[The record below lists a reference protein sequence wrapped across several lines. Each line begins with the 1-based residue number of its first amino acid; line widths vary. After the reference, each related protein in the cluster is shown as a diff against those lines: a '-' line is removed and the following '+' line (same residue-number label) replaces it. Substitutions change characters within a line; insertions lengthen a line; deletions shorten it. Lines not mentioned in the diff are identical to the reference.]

1 MLVCTIKEPHLLGV
15 GLVWSRLF
23 IGLPRVFHCF
33 SLFFS
38 LLYWSSLSLILV
50 LQKLFSFIPSELFQ
64 VSVAEMI
71 GLQQYRLAI
80 GCFVSFHASLTSKS
94 CEYVRAESK
103 NVISVCRDS
112 VHFAILL
119 VLLTFLCKL
128 LLLGGDIETNPGPPT
143 RKCPQCSALIHIRKH
158 SCDCG
163 HILVKRGKKALE
175 RRQCPQCAS
184 LVAINKPRCCCGYS
198 FKIIDA
204 YNTEKKRAYS

>member
-1 MLVCTIKEPHLLGV
+1 MLIPQDTVSNL
-15 GLVWSRLF
+15 R
-23 IGLPRVFHCF
+23 RVFHVDPQEVWLKDNINGSAF
-33 SLFFS
+33 FPEEESGSFNGLIPWQSFTVKGPPSGGTSKSSSLS
-38 LLYWSSLSLILV
+38 YTRLLSLILV
-50 LQKLFSFIPSELFQ
+50 LRQLFSFLSELLQ

-71 GLQQYRLAI
+71 DVQQYGLAI
-80 GCFVSFHASLTSKS
+80 GCFVSFHASLSKS

-143 RKCPQCSALIHIRKH
+143 RKCPQCSASIHIRKH

-175 RRQCPQCAS
+175 MRQCPS
-184 LVAINKPRCCCGYS
+184 VPHW
-198 FKIIDA
+198 
-204 YNTEKKRAYS
+204 

>member
-1 MLVCTIKEPHLLGV
+1 MP
-15 GLVWSRLF
+15 F
-23 IGLPRVFHCF
+23 F
-33 SLFFS
+33 SSSESSSFLFF
-38 LLYWSSLSLILV
+38 SLILV
-50 LQKLFSFIPSELFQ
+50 LWQIFLFLSELLQ
-64 VSVAEMI
+64 VSVAETI
-71 GLQQYRLAI
+71 GLEQYRLTI
-80 GCFVSFHASLTSKS
+80 GCFVSSHASLISKS

-103 NVISVCRDS
+103 NVISVCRHS
-112 VHFAILL
+112 VHFVILL

-204 YNTEKKRAYS
+204 YSKRKERTAKVRATETSKLLLKERSKTKSIWLMQEPLSL